1 MEKFI
6 KKLSEAIEE
15 YWDSINDVY
24 TSLRDFSNYYDEVN
38 KLSISLDYPPI
49 DYIDPILLS
58 DYFSGDLREKN
69 ISEVWDNAMLCYFDE
84 YHIKFLEERIKDY
97 NIPPKDID
105 ILIEIVNGYKNE
117 YYFLV
122 ITTLL
127 TRIEGLFFKFFNY
140 KGDAG
145 GKIKSL
151 VTETIK
157 KNKNNDKYISVSK
170 KDYDFVIDFYENK
183 LSKNFKYGDPNI
195 MSDLKRHPIIHGYS
209 NEYGTKINSIKL
221 LLFYEYFY
229 YSLCNLSKQD
239 ISDIK
244 KKLNMTD

>member
-1 MEKFI
+1 MEKF
-6 KKLSEAIEE
+6 KKNLSEAIEK
-15 YWDSINDVY
+15 YWDSINDVP
-24 TSLRDFSNYYDEVN
+24 TSLREFSKYYDKVN

-49 DYIDPILLS
+49 DYLNPTLLS
-58 DYFSGDLREKN
+58 KYFSGDLGEKN

-84 YHIKFLEERIKDY
+84 YHIENLENDIKSY
-97 NIPPKDID
+97 NIPQKDID

-140 KGDAG
+140 KGNANR
-145 GKIKSL
+145 KIRSL
-151 VTETIK
+151 VTKTIK
-157 KNKNNDKYISVSK
+157 KNKNKDKYINVSK
-170 KDYDFVIDFYENK
+170 EDYDFVIDFYENK
-183 LSKNFKYGDPNI
+183 LSQQFKYGDLNI

-229 YSLCNLSKQD
+229 HSLCNLSKQD
-239 ISDIK
+239 IIDIK
-244 KKLNMTD
+244 KELNMTD